1 MSPVRYSLPCL
12 WLLIVTF
19 TMAFAPPRAA
29 ADCTGCH
36 LSLKQKP
43 GAAHTYRDWEVSR
56 HAAVGVSCVNCH
68 GGDSEAELADD
79 AHIHMEFSGDPRAM
93 GAARRLVLSQGCGN
107 CHQRERESFRRSPH
121 QRALEA
127 GKLAAD
133 CTTCHGVLGTESLTP
148 TNIRDACS
156 QCHAGGDMG
165 SALVVAQTLM
175 ENLRRVRTALT
186 RPEPGERFGP
196 AKERE
201 VEASVATALDALHEL
216 NLDTGEV
223 TPLTEAPHCTG
234 CHARL
239 PDNPEW
245 THSYEDWEDSLH
257 ASFDISCV
265 NCHGGDVEASSAR
278 EAHAGMVFTRAG
290 RDETNG
296 YRLVLAEGCGNC
308 HPNEIAGF
316 RASPHYRA
324 LKAGKHAADC
334 TTCHGAV
341 GSTVLTPETITTTC
355 RQCHTAEA
363 PGTTVGVAQ
372 TLLEYTR
379 RVRMALVFPEP
390 GQRLRGEE
398 REQVE
403 EAITAA
409 MAAWHE
415 FNLEAV
421 GLALAH
427 GTGVIER

>member
-1 MSPVRYSLPCL
+1 VRYTCRSLCL
-12 WLLIVTF
+12 LTVILTTIAVV
-19 TMAFAPPRAA
+19 PPAA
-29 ADCTGCH
+29 ANCTGCH
-36 LSLKQKP
+36 VTLKQKA
-43 GAAHTYRDWEVSR
+43 GAAHSYRDWELSK
-56 HAAVGVSCVNCH
+56 HAAAGVSCVNCH

-79 AHIHMEFSGDPRAM
+79 AHIHMEFSGNRQAM
-93 GAARRLVLSQGCGN
+93 NAARHLVLSQGCGN
-107 CHQRERESFRRSPH
+107 CHHRERESFRQSPH

-156 QCHAGGDMG
+156 RCHGGTELG
-165 SALVVAQTLM
+165 SAVVVALNLM

-186 RPEPGERFGP
+186 LPEPGEQFGP
-196 AKERE
+196 EKERE
-201 VEASVATALDALHEL
+201 VETSLATALDTLHEL
-216 NLDTGEV
+216 DLNAVELP
-223 TPLTEAPHCTG
+223 PLTEQPHCTG
-234 CHARL
+234 CHADL
-239 PDNPEW
+239 PNDPEW
-245 THSYEDWEDSLH
+245 AHSYDDWADSLH

-265 NCHGGDVEASSAR
+265 NCHGGDSEAEVAE
-278 EAHAGMVFTRAG
+278 EAHTGMILTGVANPRAN
-290 RDETNG
+290 R
-296 YRLVLAEGCGNC
+296 YRLVISEGCGNC

-316 RASPHYRA
+316 RVSPHYRA
-324 LKAGKHAADC
+324 LQAGKHAADC

-341 GSTVLTPETITTTC
+341 GSHVLTPQTITATC
-355 RQCHTAEA
+355 RRCHTAEA

-390 GQRLRGEE
+390 GQRLSGEE
-398 REQVE
+398 REQVD

-415 FNLEAV
+415 FDLEAV

-427 GTGVIER
+427 GTGALER